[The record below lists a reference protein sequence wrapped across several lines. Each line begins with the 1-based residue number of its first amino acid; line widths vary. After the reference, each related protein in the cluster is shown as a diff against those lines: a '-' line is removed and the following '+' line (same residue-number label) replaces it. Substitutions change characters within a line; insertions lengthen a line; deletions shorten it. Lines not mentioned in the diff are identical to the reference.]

1 MPWLSQQERQRY
13 GLELTGFLR
22 YVLLGLSLVLA
33 DYSLFW
39 LLDLVRHQ
47 MQGEIVARGE
57 HQGVP
62 PNTPPADPWVSIGG
76 ATQHPPPQL
85 THG

>member
-13 GLELTGFLR
+13 GLELPGFLR
-22 YVLLGLSLVLA
+22 YMLLGLSLVLA

-57 HQGVP
+57 HWGSLP
-62 PNTPPADPWVSIGG
+62 TPPS
-76 ATQHPPPQL
+76 
-85 THG
+85 

>member
-1 MPWLSQQERQRY
+1 MEPGGSRHGTASRCPRARPGMPWLSQQERRRY
-13 GLELTGFLR
+13 VLELTGVLR
-22 YVLLGLSLVLA
+22 HVLLGLSLVLA

-57 HQGVP
+57 R
-62 PNTPPADPWVSIGG
+62 ASL
-76 ATQHPPPQL
+76 A
-85 THG
+85 

>member
-1 MPWLSQQERQRY
+1 MWHRSHCPRAPGMPWLSQQERQRY

-57 HQGVP
+57 HWGSLP
-62 PNTPPADPWVSIGG
+62 TPPS
-76 ATQHPPPQL
+76 
-85 THG
+85 